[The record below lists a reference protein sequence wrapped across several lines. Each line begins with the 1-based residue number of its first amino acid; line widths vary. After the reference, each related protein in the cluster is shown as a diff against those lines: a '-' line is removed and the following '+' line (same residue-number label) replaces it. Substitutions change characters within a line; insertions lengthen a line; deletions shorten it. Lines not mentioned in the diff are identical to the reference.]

1 METTHIS
8 QMYTSP
14 TFHSSAEGGT
24 PLTEHRKEVYPHS
37 QAKHSCYS
45 KVVKTLLKNQSCA
58 AGHLGSCYCVTKVKI
73 SRSSTGDTIA
83 HF

>member
-14 TFHSSAEGGT
+14 TSHSGT
-24 PLTEHRKEVYPHS
+24 EWGTLPIEHVKEVYTHS

-73 SRSSTGDTIA
+73 SAAKLETQ
-83 HF
+83 